1 MNQKE
6 NIYNSYK
13 KYETYKILKSDKF
26 KDLNDYDKNRFVIK
40 VFNDTFKYLE
50 SIDLTVNKKIYDL
63 FITIDKK
70 DYKIIV
76 DYIIDYTDTVYN
88 FYNNIEINVNN
99 YYTFKFVMFKLIILL
114 YSYYYISLNLK
125 KKINIESIISQFN
138 LDLLKTKSNDISV
151 YKMMYEVSIASI
163 KNKYEEYI
171 SNIFMSK
178 FFEHFNIL
186 IILEDIPKIELYK
199 NQYITIP
206 QYMGNCWYISIMT
219 ALCYSD
225 LSKKIILS
233 KIDNENKEKLKL
245 SKTNKS
251 DKVFIETVNYI
262 INNITKDYKKYNDD
276 ISIICDELD
285 FFKQHIMDYIFLK
298 YYELKKNEKIKEE
311 LIYNIGTND
320 YYYLSLDYDINKNK
334 NKTDINKIKILTLED
349 VKKYDINVGA
359 GFNYAF
365 TIINSLYNIFN
376 ITTLYLF
383 DTIIDDI
390 YYRQKNIEYE
400 PEKTINSPDIIFIQK
415 LLNNKFLKKFFL
427 NLNKNE
433 IKKEDKE
440 TIIYKGNKYKLD
452 YILHLSDVCYSREQC
467 GHCISG
473 IHYNGEQYY
482 HDSGHNISYDECG
495 NKEVYIPCPFVGK
508 KWVDD
513 IDKFNTF
520 KGKND
525 VCLFNIQKCFYKSN
539 DIHMQRIHKNFI
551 NENERCFSNTDG
563 IISAYIKVDE
573 NIKPKKERSVSPVL
587 DDMPDDVSPP
597 IKPKFKPKPKKERPV
612 SPVLDDMPNDVSPP
626 IKPKPKKI
634 NNSLCDKWLAN
645 KLINPETSRKIKEN
659 GPTYK
664 KFVKL
669 CLKNKE
675 VKPTPKPK
683 KERPVSPV
691 LDDMPNDVSP
701 PIKPKFKLKKK

>member
-1 MNQKE
+1 MNEKE

-40 VFNDTFKYLE
+40 IFNDTFKYLE
-50 SIDLTVNKKIYDL
+50 SIDLTVNEKIYDL
-63 FITIDKK
+63 FITINKK

-76 DYIIDYTDTVYN
+76 DYIIDYIDTVYN
-88 FYNNIEINVNN
+88 FYKNIEINVNS
-99 YYTFKFVMFKLIILL
+99 YSTFKFVMFKLILLL

-125 KKINIESIISQFN
+125 KKIEFESIISQFN
-138 LDLLKTKSNDISV
+138 LDFLDEEILDRLNEKRNEKRNEISFFKTGVAAYLANTTD
-151 YKMMYEVSIASI
+151 
-163 KNKYEEYI
+163 KYVEYS

-178 FFEHFNIL
+178 VLEYFKIL
-186 IILEDIPKIELYK
+186 LILEETPKTELYK

-206 QYMGNCWYISIMT
+206 QYMGNCWYISMMT

-225 LSKKIILS
+225 LSKKLILS
-233 KIDNENKEKLKL
+233 KIDNGNKEKLKL

-262 INNITKDYKKYNDD
+262 INKISKDYKKYNDD
-276 ISIICDELD
+276 ISILCDELV
-285 FFKQHIMDYIFLK
+285 FLKEHIMDYIFLK
-298 YYELKKNEKIKEE
+298 YYEIKKNKKIK
-311 LIYNIGTND
+311 LSDNLTGTNYL
-320 YYYLSLDYDINKNK
+320 YYKKLQDKINNDK
-334 NKTDINKIKILTLED
+334 NKTAINKIKILTLED
-349 VKKYDINVGA
+349 VKKYNIRVGA
-359 GFNYAF
+359 HIDYTF
-365 TIINSLYNIFN
+365 TIVNSLYNIFN

-383 DTIIDDI
+383 DININDDI
-390 YYRQKNIEYE
+390 YYRQNKIEYE

-415 LLNNKFLKKFFL
+415 KSIDNFSKQDFL

-433 IKKEDKE
+433 IKKVDKE
-440 TIIYKGNKYKLD
+440 TIIYKGNKYTLD
-452 YILHLSDVCYSREQC
+452 YILHNSDICYSQGRC

-482 HDSGHNISYDECG
+482 HDSGYTIDIVKCD
-495 NKEVYIPCPFVGK
+495 NKNVDIPCPFLSQ

-520 KGKND
+520 TGNKD
-525 VCLFNIQKCFYKSN
+525 TCLFNIQSCFYKSN
-539 DIHMQRIHKNFI
+539 DKYMQNIHKNFI
-551 NENERCFSNTDG
+551 TENKICFNYTDC

-573 NIKPKKERSVSPVL
+573 NIKPKKERPVSPVL

-597 IKPKFKPKPKKERPV
+597 IKPK
-612 SPVLDDMPNDVSPP
+612 
-626 IKPKPKKI
+626 PKKI
-634 NNSLCDKWLAN
+634 NNSFCDKWLAN

-683 KERPVSPV
+683 K
-691 LDDMPNDVSP
+691 
-701 PIKPKFKLKKK
+701 K